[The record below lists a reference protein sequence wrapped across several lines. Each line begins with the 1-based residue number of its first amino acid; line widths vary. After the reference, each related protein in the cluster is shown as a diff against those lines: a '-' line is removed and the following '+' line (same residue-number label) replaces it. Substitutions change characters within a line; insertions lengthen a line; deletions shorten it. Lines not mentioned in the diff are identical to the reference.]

1 MRMLMTAQI
10 PTEAGNA
17 AIKDGS
23 LPQIVGKALHALNA
37 EAAYFTS
44 EEGMRTGL
52 IFFEMADSSEI
63 PPAAEPFFM
72 GLDAK
77 ITFAP
82 VMNADEM
89 RAGVGKAMEAT

>member
-1 MRMLMTAQI
+1 
-10 PTEAGNA
+10 
-17 AIKDGS
+17 
-23 LPQIVGKALHALNA
+23 
-37 EAAYFTS
+37 
-44 EEGMRTGL
+44 
-52 IFFEMADSSEI
+52 MADSSGI

-89 RAGVGKAMEAT
+89 RAGVGKAMEAI